1 MPTSSRNIYKKSIT
15 QECTKMAGK
24 YVTLLTNDNFE
35 EIISNADKPVL
46 DDFYADWCGPCQML
60 APIIDEIAEELKD
73 EAIVCKLNVD
83 EARDIA
89 VEFRVATIPTL
100 MVFKN
105 GENTETVIGTR
116 PKDEIIALLK

>member
-1 MPTSSRNIYKKSIT
+1 
-15 QECTKMAGK
+15 MAGK
-24 YVTLLTNDNFE
+24 YVTMLTNDNFE

-46 DDFYADWCGPCQML
+46 VDFYADWCGPCQML

-83 EARDIA
+83 DARDIA

-105 GENTETVIGTR
+105 GENVATKVGALAKGQLTAFVNAS
-116 PKDEIIALLK
+116 IA

>member
-1 MPTSSRNIYKKSIT
+1 
-15 QECTKMAGK
+15 MAGK

-46 DDFYADWCGPCQML
+46 VDFYADWCGPCQMR

-105 GENTETVIGTR
+105 GELSGKNVGFVPKETMREFID
-116 PKDEIIALLK
+116 KNI

>member
-1 MPTSSRNIYKKSIT
+1 
-15 QECTKMAGK
+15 MAGK
-24 YVTLLTNDNFE
+24 YVVMLNNDNFE
-35 EIISNADKPVL
+35 EVVSNSTKPVL
-46 DDFYADWCGPCQML
+46 VDFYADWCGPCQML
-60 APIIDEIAEELKD
+60 APVIDEIAEELKD
-73 EAIVCKLNVD
+73 EAVVCKLNVD

-116 PKDEIIALLK
+116 PKDEIIDLLK